1 FDTTLVALC
10 MSILLSFPASGMQ
23 KAEEDLL
30 AAVDGYCLEN
40 LLKRLSD
47 AGGISDVADN
57 TRALANALAPVLAES
72 QQDFL
77 RQLREVGEGMAD
89 GQARQLELVERTTA
103 AIEAQRAVIEEK
115 VGAMARNLEA
125 ESQHTLEATSARVKA
140 SFQVLADGMK
150 ELNKVLRELDGKQV
164 KIEKKRKW
172 F

>member
-1 FDTTLVALC
+1 
-10 MSILLSFPASGMQ
+10 
-23 KAEEDLL
+23 
-30 AAVDGYCLEN
+30 
-40 LLKRLSD
+40 
-47 AGGISDVADN
+47 
-57 TRALANALAPVLAES
+57 
-72 QQDFL
+72 
-77 RQLREVGEGMAD
+77 MAD

-125 ESQHTLEATSARVKA
+125 ESQHTLEATSERVKA

-150 ELNKVLRELDGKQV
+150 ELNKVLRDLDGKQV